1 MEGLQLQI
9 TEISCQNK
17 TRYMYYAVV
26 VVRSSAQ
33 KSLDENHGVGGVT
46 TFHDPPQ
53 LAVHF
58 EHT

>member
-1 MEGLQLQI
+1 
-9 TEISCQNK
+9 
-17 TRYMYYAVV
+17 MYYAVV